1 VIKALILLSAIY
13 SFSQAMSGENIV
25 NLYGC
30 MECHGIKKG
39 KTAPAFIDI
48 AKNAKQKR
56 IEQSIKNGSQ
66 GKYKNF
72 KQNIMP
78 EFEYFTKKE
87 LKKISTWIL
96 SLKKNEK

>member
-1 VIKALILLSAIY
+1 MIKVLILLGIIY
-13 SFSQAMSGENIV
+13 SFSQAVSGENIV

-48 AKNAKQKR
+48 AKSAKQKR

-78 EFEYFTKKE
+78 EFEYFTNQE
-87 LKKISTWIL
+87 LKEISTWIL
-96 SLKKNEK
+96 SLKKDEE